1 MKMNEWIIYTSNYIN
16 TLYYVSVQ
24 LAFIRDSYCP
34 NIDAF

>member
-16 TLYYVSVQ
+16 TLYYVSV